1 MPIKPVVTEKPVY
14 KRILGIDSSTTGV
27 AWTLVSS
34 GKPLKWGKINLTKYK
49 GMEDR
54 LRVIGEEYPKLL
66 KELKPD
72 YVYVEQTIYM
82 RNVAT
87 MRVLSYIVGALM
99 CATSQ
104 AGIGITDISPMTAK
118 SFYGYLTLSRK
129 FTAAAARKLGKL
141 PGKKLCEGLRKS
153 QIQRVNTHNFPK
165 FDASDHD
172 ISDSCSIAMY
182 GYSQKVKPV
191 TIKTGREILL
201 DVAELKRLGLDDLL

>member
-1 MPIKPVVTEKPVY
+1 MPIKPAVTPKPIY

-34 GKPLKWGKINLTKYK
+34 GKPLKWGKIDLTKYK
-49 GMEDR
+49 TMEDR

-87 MRVLSYIVGALM
+87 MRVLSYIVGALI

-104 AGIGITDISPMTAK
+104 QGIGITDITPMTAK
-118 SFYGYLTLSRK
+118 SYYGYLTLNRK
-129 FTAAAARKLGKL
+129 FVAAAKKKLGKL
-141 PGKKLCEGLRKS
+141 AGEKLCASMRKS
-153 QIQRVNTHNFPK
+153 QIQRVNMYNFPK
-165 FDASDHD
+165 FEAADHD

-182 GYSQKVKPV
+182 GYSQKVKPI

-201 DVAELKRLGLDDLL
+201 DLEELKKLGLDGLI